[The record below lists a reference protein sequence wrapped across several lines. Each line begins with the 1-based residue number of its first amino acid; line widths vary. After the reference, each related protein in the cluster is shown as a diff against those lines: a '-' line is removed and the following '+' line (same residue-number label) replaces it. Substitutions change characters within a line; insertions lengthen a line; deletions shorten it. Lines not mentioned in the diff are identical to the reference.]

1 MPHHPAS
8 SGRTLRYLT
17 LLALLASGFGSGC
30 SEARRAE
37 AGSDEH
43 SPDTGG
49 EARAGEPFAIRIAQF
64 NIWELSQAKV
74 DEVDAEGRGAN
85 AQLLAAAHILKEV
98 RPDVV
103 LINEIDVRQDGTGP
117 LEGTWND
124 FQERYLAVG
133 GDSLRFEHVF
143 AAPVNT
149 GVLSGFDLNE
159 DGVVATAA
167 DRGTRTHGDDSF
179 GYGEYPGQYGMVMAS
194 RLPLDTAAARTFRT
208 FLWQDMPGNAIPPGW
223 YSPEEEAVL
232 RLSSKTHMVVPL
244 SAAGRTIHLLGA
256 HPTPMGFDG
265 AEDRNGRRNADEVR
279 MLVDLIDG
287 ADYLVDDEG
296 GRGGL
301 TDGASFVVL
310 GDLNASVH
318 GGEVARDHPIHDLL
332 GHPRV
337 RDTGD
342 VCVSA
347 GGLAGREPGPPD
359 HFERSTTGRA
369 TGWRIDYVLPSTDLE
384 VTGGGVHFPDA
395 TSDPDG
401 AQRADAASD
410 HRLVWVDLVVG

>member
-1 MPHHPAS
+1 
-8 SGRTLRYLT
+8 
-17 LLALLASGFGSGC
+17 
-30 SEARRAE
+30 
-37 AGSDEH
+37 
-43 SPDTGG
+43 
-49 EARAGEPFAIRIAQF
+49 
-64 NIWELSQAKV
+64 
-74 DEVDAEGRGAN
+74 
-85 AQLLAAAHILKEV
+85 
-98 RPDVV
+98 
-103 LINEIDVRQDGTGP
+103 
-117 LEGTWND
+117 
-124 FQERYLAVG
+124 
-133 GDSLRFEHVF
+133 
-143 AAPVNT
+143 
-149 GVLSGFDLNE
+149 
-159 DGVVATAA
+159 
-167 DRGTRTHGDDSF
+167 
-179 GYGEYPGQYGMVMAS
+179 
-194 RLPLDTAAARTFRT
+194 
-208 FLWQDMPGNAIPPGW
+208 
-223 YSPEEEAVL
+223 
-232 RLSSKTHMVVPL
+232 
-244 SAAGRTIHLLGA
+244 
-256 HPTPMGFDG
+256 MGFDG